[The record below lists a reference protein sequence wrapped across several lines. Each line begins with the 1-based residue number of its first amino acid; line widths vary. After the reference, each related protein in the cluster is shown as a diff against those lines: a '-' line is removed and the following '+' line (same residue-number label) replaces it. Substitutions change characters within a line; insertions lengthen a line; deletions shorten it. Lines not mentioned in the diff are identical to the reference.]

1 MALKSCEIAQQRS
14 ARLTDKMLSEYNE
27 CHNNSLY
34 CLCDYSELNSDA
46 NRPKYPATLSLHKE
60 GNGKYSTLCCVN
72 CLVLSDLVLH
82 GVPVVYKART
92 IYIGLKQ
99 LTLAL

>member
-1 MALKSCEIAQQRS
+1 MS
-14 ARLTDKMLSEYNE
+14 ATTTHCIVYVIY
-27 CHNNSLY
+27 SL
-34 CLCDYSELNSDA
+34 LNSDA
-46 NRPKYPATLSLHKE
+46 NRPKYPATLSLRKE
-60 GNGKYSTLCCVN
+60 GNGKYSIFYIMCCVY